1 MAKNIDRLTE
11 RRALDT
17 LTEQTQSFQIK
28 SPDGQQDIQLCLYPL
43 QLGRLAMISRRL
55 LDLDMDISGDA
66 ENEVKKMWEVCAE
79 KPQEVAEIIAIATL
93 QTKQEID
100 EQFDTRTQLIL
111 HSPTMTPVVVS
122 ALFSTIVFQSYHVDF
137 MNAIRSVRMLQVEVS
152 PKTKASRIATT
163 GAEPSGDA

>member
-93 QTKQEID
+93 RTKQEID

-111 HSPTMTPVVVS
+111 HSPTMTPAAVA
-122 ALFSTIVFQSYHVDF
+122 ALFSAIVFQSYHVDF

-152 PKTKASRIATT
+152 PKMKASRIATT

>member
-93 QTKQEID
+93 RTKQEID

-111 HSPTMTPVVVS
+111 HSPTMTPAGVS
-122 ALFSTIVFQSYHVDF
+122 ALFSTIVFQSYHVDI